1 MAHGQTSKLIPA
13 TLRVLRG
20 AAAAA
25 VFAGLGFLGAGKWDW
40 PRGWIYLAVFVVT
53 SIIGTIV
60 IQWLNP
66 GLLEARAKGYRKK
79 DTKPFDRV
87 FYLLFIPL
95 LIIYPIF
102 AGLDSVR
109 LLWSPLPEWTIWLGA
124 VLLVTSSVLTTWTMS
139 INLFA
144 EGTVRIQEDRDH
156 KVVTTGPYSI
166 VRHPMYLGIIIGLP
180 ATALM
185 LGSGWALVLAALII
199 ALFIWRTS
207 REDETLQQEL
217 AGYTDFTT
225 RTRHRLFPGF
235 W

>member
-40 PRGWIYLAVFVVT
+40 PRGWFYLAVFVVT

-139 INLFA
+139 INVFA

-185 LGSGWALVLAALII
+185 LGSGWALVSAALII

-207 REDETLQQEL
+207 REDEILQQEL